1 MIDVVVCRKG
11 DKLIPFSEHDRQQ
24 MLTMS
29 SVSLLR
35 ARITG
40 AKKERSYRELCCYF
54 GSCDYIADLN
64 LNENMNTKNKAD
76 YLTRIR
82 CGFVKEVVID
92 ENGLLHWIPD
102 DLDYENCDHPKSHK
116 FIQEALERHAFLAG
130 VDDVDEYVRNLNKL

>member
-54 GSCDYIADLN
+54 GSCEYIASLN
-64 LNENMNTKNKAD
+64 LNENMNTKDKAD
-76 YLTRIR
+76 YLTRLR
-82 CGFVKEVVID
+82 CDFVKEVVFD
-92 ENGLLHWIPD
+92 EHGLMHWIPD
-102 DLDYENCDHPKSHK
+102 DLNYENCDQPKSHK
-116 FIQEALERHAFLAG
+116 FIKEALERHAFLAG
-130 VDDVDEYVRNLNKL
+130 VNDVDEYVKNLNEL